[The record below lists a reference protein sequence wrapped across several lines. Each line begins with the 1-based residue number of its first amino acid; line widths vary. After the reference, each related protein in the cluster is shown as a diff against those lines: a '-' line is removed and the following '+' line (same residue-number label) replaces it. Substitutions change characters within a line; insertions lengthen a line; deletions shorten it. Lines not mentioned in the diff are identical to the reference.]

1 MIFGIFLLFP
11 RNSSIGPPRAAV
23 GLAPILA
30 MMGTICAW
38 GDSVPTP
45 SKQVIG
51 ATAKLTEVSTGF
63 NFRARVDTGAQSCS
77 LHVEKF
83 IIEDKQRKRAD
94 NVGKSI
100 RFLVINEE
108 GKQQWIKSTIAKAVR
123 IKSGLLEDGEY
134 DHRYKVPVTL
144 EWSGF
149 RKEVLVSLNDRT
161 HMAYP
166 LLIGRNFLSGDFLVD
181 VDKKADE

>member
-1 MIFGIFLLFP
+1 MFCGLFSFFP
-11 RNSSIGPPRAAV
+11 RSGTVGRLRVAV

-30 MMGTICAW
+30 IVGIICAW

-45 SKQVIG
+45 SKQIIG
-51 ATAKLTEVSTGF
+51 ATAKLTEVSSGLAF
-63 NFRARVDTGAQSCS
+63 PARIDTGAESCS

-83 IIEDKQRKRAD
+83 VIDDKQRKRTD
-94 NVGKSI
+94 NVGKAI

-144 EWSGF
+144 EWNGF
-149 RKEVLVSLNDRT
+149 RKEVLVTLNDRT
-161 HMAYP
+161 HMEYP

-181 VDKKADE
+181 VDKQADE